1 MSIIGSNIL
10 AGSSGQGGAYE
21 IEQSLRFDGSNGN
34 LSRTFSAS
42 NRKTWTWSAWVKR
55 AKLGANQALF
65 SAGAITVG
73 PGPYN
78 YHHIQFNTDDKLNI
92 VYHPNGTGT
101 SVQTSARFRDP
112 SAWYHI
118 VAVWDTTQATASNR
132 AVLYVN
138 GERQTALDVATYSA
152 QNTDGFINSTAQAS
166 GVHYLGRLVPNDSQY
181 FGGYLA
187 EVNFIDGSALDHE
200 DFGEL
205 DDNGVWRPIR
215 YAGSYTGNSFY
226 LKFDAADVD
235 GDSSG
240 LGNDWTASAGISTS
254 GTGTD
259 VMSDT
264 PTTNWCTLDPLTN
277 GSDATLSD
285 GNLSAYGN
293 SSVDGGNSRSTF
305 AVTSGKW
312 YCEFDIVATY
322 GGGYPQLGIMRQ
334 YDASRPNNG
343 SPQSGY
349 SSGMI
354 YPLESVSYWPN
365 GQRSINSVDTL
376 NWGSTF
382 TNGDTVSIALDG
394 ENGAVYFAKNGTWQN
409 SGDPTSGSS
418 KTGAALTWTD
428 VRDYVFTIASYQG
441 SDTDANF
448 GQRAFAYTP
457 PTGYRALN
465 TANLPAPDIA
475 DGSKN
480 FNTVLYTG
488 DNTNQAITGVGFQP
502 DWVWIKSRNNVSDHV
517 LQDAVRGVQKYLKSN
532 STGTEGTD
540 NGTITSFDSDG
551 FTIGSGNTQV
561 ATNNSGFT
569 FVAWNWLEGA
579 TQGFDIIT
587 GTGGTAVNHNLGV
600 APDFVI
606 FKYRNATSDW
616 NVYHK
621 DVTSTSQRLKLNSTA
636 AVESISASWTINST
650 NFAYGGGSNTWVAYL
665 FAEVEGYSKFGSY
678 TGNGN
683 ADGPFVFCNFRPA
696 WVLTKRTDSTSAWYL
711 HDTVRNTYNVVNL
724 ALSPDLSDAE
734 VSANNNL
741 DILSNGFK
749 LRTSGAWMNASGGTY
764 IFMALAENPFGGDGV
779 SPATAR

>member
-21 IEQSLRFDGSNGN
+21 IEQSLRFDGSSAY
-34 LSRTFSAS
+34 LSRTPSSAG
-42 NRKTWTWSAWVKR
+42 NRKTWTWSGWVKR
-55 AKLGANQALF
+55 AKLGAYQRILGGYVSATFDFGIGFNDLDSLNFYSYNSGLQASLL
-65 SAGAITVG
+65 S
-73 PGPYN
+73 N
-78 YHHIQFNTDDKLNI
+78 DK
-92 VYHPNGTGT
+92 
-101 SVQTSARFRDP
+101 FRDP

-118 VAVWDTTQATASNR
+118 VYAVDTTQGTSSDR
-132 AVLYVN
+132 VKIYVN
-138 GERQTALDVATYSA
+138 NRQITSFSVTTYPGASA
-152 QNTDGFINSTAQAS
+152 DLSFNSTNIQRIGQS
-166 GVHYLGRLVPNDSQY
+166 GYPSEY

-187 EVNFIDGSALDHE
+187 EVNFIDGSALSPT
-200 DFGEL
+200 DFGEE
-205 DDNGVWRPIR
+205 DDNGVWRPIE

-678 TGNGN
+678 TGNGST
-683 ADGPFVFCNFRPA
+683 DGPFVFCNFRPA

>member
-21 IEQSLRFDGSNGN
+21 IEQSLRFDGSSAY
-34 LSRTFSAS
+34 LSRTPSSAG
-42 NRKTWTWSAWVKR
+42 NRKTWTWSGWVKR
-55 AKLGANQALF
+55 AKLGAYQRILGGYVSATFDFGIGFNDLDSLNFYSYNSGLQASLL
-65 SAGAITVG
+65 S
-73 PGPYN
+73 N
-78 YHHIQFNTDDKLNI
+78 DK
-92 VYHPNGTGT
+92 
-101 SVQTSARFRDP
+101 FRDP

-118 VAVWDTTQATASNR
+118 VYAVDTTQGTSSDR
-132 AVLYVN
+132 VKIYVN
-138 GERQTALDVATYSA
+138 NRQITSFSVTTYPGASA
-152 QNTDGFINSTAQAS
+152 DLSFNSTNIQRIGQS
-166 GVHYLGRLVPNDSQY
+166 GYPSEY

-187 EVNFIDGSALDHE
+187 EVNFIDGSALSPT
-200 DFGEL
+200 DFGEE
-205 DDNGVWRPIR
+205 DDNGVWRPIE